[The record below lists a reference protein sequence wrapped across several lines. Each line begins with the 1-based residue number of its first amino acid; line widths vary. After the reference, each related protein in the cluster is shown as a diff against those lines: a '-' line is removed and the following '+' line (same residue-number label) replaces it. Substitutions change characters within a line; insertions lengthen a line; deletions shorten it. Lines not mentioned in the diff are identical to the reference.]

1 MNDVLRIAR
10 LKIALQRAFL
20 GRAIIIFTFFPGR
33 PHICQED
40 CARSLAGW
48 LSYHHFLPLLLLAG
62 DSFLPIWSIS
72 IISILS
78 IYYQS
83 HLCFYLYQQPY
94 QLIFSS
100 TRLPL
105 RWRTWRHNRQ
115 WWRKGRE
122 HSRKN
127 LPSLKNLLPYWIF
140 TWESMR
146 EAKVTLSKSCIGLKE
161 MEEGYWSHKAQSISK
176 YAFSGQQPLW

>member
-1 MNDVLRIAR
+1 MCPPQNCPPKGISRAGNYNIHLLSRSATYLSGGLC
-10 LKIALQRAFL
+10 LKL
-20 GRAIIIFTFFPGR
+20 GRLAVLPSFSSSIA
-33 PHICQED
+33 
-40 CARSLAGW
+40 ARRCSV
-48 LSYHHFLPLLLLAG
+48 
-62 DSFLPIWSIS
+62 LPISRS
-72 IISILS
+72 HQTIISILS
-78 IYYQS
+78 ILS
-83 HLCFYLYQQPY
+83 ISSLFYLYQQPY